1 MSKDKK
7 PQQPQDTDKEI
18 PVGKSWVPDRGGRA
32 YDDVNKKIDEVT
44 RRPTPPLPEEK
55 DERR

>member
-1 MSKDKK
+1 LSKDKK

-55 DERR
+55 D